1 MGAAGGGLRFWD
13 SSALLA
19 VAVLEPASGKLETLL
34 RRDPEVALWWGAPL
48 ECSSALFDAQRR
60 ERISETDLFKARSV
74 LEHLRARAF
83 EIQPGEEVRARAL
96 RVLSLHKLR
105 VPAAWELAAALIWCR
120 ERTQR
125 ADFVSVDGPLRLAA
139 TLEGFR
145 VFPYADEVH
154 EPDPDL

>member
-1 MGAAGGGLRFWD
+1 M
-13 SSALLA
+13 
-19 VAVLEPASGKLETLL
+19 LEPTSGKLETLL
-34 RRDPEVALWWGAPL
+34 KRDPEVALWWGAPL
-48 ECSSALFDAQRR
+48 ECSSALLDAQRR
-60 ERISETDLFKARSV
+60 KRISETDLFKARSV

-96 RVLSLHKLR
+96 RILSLHKLR
-105 VPAAWELAAALIWCR
+105 VAAAWELAAALIWCR

-125 ADFVSVDGPLRLAA
+125 ADFVSVDESLRLAA
-139 TLEGFR
+139 VLEGFR